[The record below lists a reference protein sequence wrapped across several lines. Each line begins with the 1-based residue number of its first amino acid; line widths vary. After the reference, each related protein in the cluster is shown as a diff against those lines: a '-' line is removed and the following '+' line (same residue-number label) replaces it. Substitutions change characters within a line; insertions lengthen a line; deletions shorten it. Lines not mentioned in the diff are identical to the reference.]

1 MSGPLDPARP
11 GVRHVS
17 RGRTIT
23 EADVTVFAALTGDM
37 HPQHADAVWAADSR
51 FGERV
56 AHGMLVLS
64 YAVGLVDFDPE
75 RVVALRRVSNAVFKR
90 PVKLGDTIHV
100 ESAVEAVERLD
111 AEHALVSCGWRIVNQ
126 DGRLVARATIE
137 LVWREAPDGAG
148 NSSSPS
154 PPIDD
159 DFIPIPL

>member
-1 MSGPLDPARP
+1 MTGRLDPARP
-11 GVRHVS
+11 GVRQVS

-23 EADVTVFAALTGDM
+23 ESDVAQFAALTGDM
-37 HPQHADAVWAADSR
+37 HPQHTDAVWSAGSR

-64 YAVGLVDFDPE
+64 YAVGLVDFDPD

-100 ESAVEAVERLD
+100 ESAVESVESLD
-111 AEHALVSCGWRIVNQ
+111 AQHALVSCGWRVLNQ
-126 DGRLVARATIE
+126 DGRLVVRATIE
-137 LVWREAPDGAG
+137 LVWRETGDVAG
-148 NSSSPS
+148 SSSPP